1 MTSSNGSMNRRDVL
15 QIAAA
20 TGAASLLVSKSASA
34 VEEESQPLEIVD
46 TNISLFHW
54 PFRRLPLDQTAKLI
68 KKLRTLGVTRAWAGS
83 FEAILHRDLAG
94 VNGRLAR
101 ECQPHRELV
110 PIGTVNPLLPGWEN
124 DLRQCFG
131 KHGMPAVRVYPNYHG
146 YTLQEP
152 RFVQLLEKV
161 TAAGRFLQLASMMED
176 TRTQHVQHQ
185 VADVDLD
192 PLPALLGRLGRAR
205 VQILNWRPR
214 AALLE
219 ELAKT
224 PGIFFDT
231 ARAEGTDGVPRL
243 VEKVGKDRVMFGS
256 HAPFLIPEAALIRVH
271 ESSRLSESSLRTVL
285 AANARRLVGKGE

>member
-1 MTSSNGSMNRRDVL
+1 MTRSNDSINRRDAL

-20 TGAASLLVSKSASA
+20 SGAASLLVSQSASG
-34 VEEESQPLEIVD
+34 VEEESQPLDIVD
-46 TNISLFHW
+46 TNVSLFHW

-68 KKLRTLGVTRAWAGS
+68 RKLRLLGVTRAWAGS

-94 VNGRLAR
+94 VNGRLAQ
-101 ECQPHRELV
+101 ECQQHGELV
-110 PIGTVNPLLPGWEN
+110 PIGTINPLLPGWEN
-124 DLRQCFG
+124 DLRQCFD

-146 YTLQEP
+146 YTLQAP
-152 RFVQLLEKV
+152 RFLQLLEKV
-161 TAAGRFLQLASMMED
+161 TAAGRFLQLAAVMED
-176 TRTQHVQHQ
+176 TRTQHLQHQ
-185 VADVDLD
+185 VADVDLE

-219 ELAKT
+219 KLAKT

-231 ARAEGTDGVPRL
+231 ARVEGTDGVPQL

-271 ESSRLSESSLRTVL
+271 ESSRLAELSLRTVL
-285 AANARRLVGKGE
+285 AANARRLAGKVK

>member
-1 MTSSNGSMNRRDVL
+1 MNRRDVL

-20 TGAASLLVSKSASA
+20 SGAASLLVSKSTTA
-34 VEEESQPLEIVD
+34 VEEKSRPLEIVD
-46 TNISLFHW
+46 TNVSLFHW
-54 PFRRLPLDQTAKLI
+54 PFRRLPLDQTAKLV
-68 KKLRTLGVTRAWAGS
+68 KKLRALGVTQAWAGS

-94 VNGRLAR
+94 VNGRLAQ
-101 ECQPHRELV
+101 ECQLHRELV
-110 PIGTVNPLLPGWEN
+110 PIGTINPLLPGWER
-124 DLRQCFG
+124 DLHQCLG

-185 VADVDLD
+185 VADVDLE
-192 PLPALLGRLGRAR
+192 PLAALLDQLKQAR

-214 AALLE
+214 AAVLE
-219 ELAKT
+219 KLAKT

-231 ARAEGTDGVPRL
+231 ARAEGTDGVPQL
-243 VEKVGKDRVMFGS
+243 VEAVGKQRVMFGS

-271 ESSRLSESSLRTVL
+271 ESSRLPESSLKPVL
-285 AANARRLVGKGE
+285 AANARLLVGKGA

>member
-1 MTSSNGSMNRRDVL
+1 MTAPNDSINRRHVL

-20 TGAASLLVSKSASA
+20 SGAASLLVSKSATA
-34 VEEESQPLEIVD
+34 VEEQSQPLEIID
-46 TNISLFHW
+46 TNVSLFHW

-68 KKLRTLGVTRAWAGS
+68 KKLRTLGVTQAWAGS
-83 FEAILHRDLAG
+83 FEGLLHRDLAG
-94 VNGRLAR
+94 VNGRLAQ
-101 ECQPHRELV
+101 ECQQHGELV
-110 PIGTVNPLLPGWEN
+110 PIGTINPLLPGWKN
-124 DLRQCFG
+124 DLHQCFG

-146 YTLQEP
+146 YTLEEP
-152 RFVQLLEKV
+152 RFEQLLEKV
-161 TAAGRFLQLASMMED
+161 TAAGRFLQLAAMMED

-185 VADVDLD
+185 AADVDLE

-219 ELAKT
+219 KLAKT

-231 ARAEGTDGVPRL
+231 ARAEGTDGVPQL
-243 VEKVGKDRVMFGS
+243 VEKVGKDRVLFGS

-285 AANARRLVGKGE
+285 TANARRLAGKVK